1 MFTLQR
7 IVLAPTRKPN
17 WMAGLL
23 YAHKNGYFD
32 VIL

>member
-7 IVLAPTRKPN
+7 TVLAPTRKPN
-17 WMAGLL
+17 WMTGLL
-23 YAHKNGYFD
+23 YAHKNAYFG